1 MSEDLTKNL
10 PQSDHE
16 MLVLIVNR
24 LDSVEQALAE
34 RLYDTRPIWEKVVA
48 DIAQLQEAQQQLQE
62 GQQQLHKG
70 QEALRTEVHAMRRD
84 VYYGMDVL
92 NRTLHRIQI
101 DHCDFD
107 ERLRALEKTHNPPDS
122 QT

>member
-1 MSEDLTKNL
+1 MSEDLTKKL

-48 DIAQLQEAQQQLQE
+48 DIAQLQEA
-62 GQQQLHKG
+62 QQQLHKG